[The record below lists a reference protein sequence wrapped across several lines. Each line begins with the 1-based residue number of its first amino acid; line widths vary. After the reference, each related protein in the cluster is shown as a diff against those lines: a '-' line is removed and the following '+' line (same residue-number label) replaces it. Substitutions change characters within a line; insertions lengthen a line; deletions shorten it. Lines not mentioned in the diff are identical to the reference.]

1 MAFLEITLKID
12 EADRAA
18 AAAVYEKFKQ
28 PFLDTVGGAQSKQ
41 LLLREDDVQVLHGFG
56 STDCAQKYLASDLFN
71 QDVVTALAPLLKAE
85 PEIRIYDTV

>member
-1 MAFLEITLKID
+1 MSFLKITPQIV

-18 AAAVYEKFKQ
+18 AAAVYETFKQ

-56 STDCAQKYLASDLFN
+56 SMDCAQKYLASDLFN